1 MIKDYK
7 AMVKMDG
14 KTLIVDIQQYTK
26 KDATEDLRR
35 NGYKVKFV
43 STEENFD
50 KDLEKYLYRK
60 ELNNNISKCKYKS
73 DKEEAKIYKCS
84 VAVLRKAKKEYF
96 KNNDILMTLKDYIEI
111 YR

>member
-7 AMVKMDG
+7 AMVKIDG
-14 KTLIVDIQQYTK
+14 KTLVVNIQQYTK

-60 ELNNNISKCKYKS
+60 ALNNSIAKCKYKS
-73 DKEEAKIYKCS
+73 DKEEAKMYNCS
-84 VAVLRKAKKEYF
+84 VAVLRKAQKEYY
-96 KNNDILMTLKDYIEI
+96 KNNDILIVISECLNK
-111 YR
+111 